1 MNTPFYIAKRY
12 LFSKKS
18 HNIVNIITGISVF
31 GIFISTAAMVIV
43 LSAFNGIE
51 GLVQDLYSSF
61 DPDIKITLK
70 EGKTFTIGSEQ
81 LKEIK
86 KIDGIRSISETI
98 DEVVLLKKGENWV
111 TATMKGVDENFLS
124 QSIPDSIMT
133 EGFPVVKE
141 GGVEYAIPGYGI
153 QNMLQVSSNPQYNN
167 TITVYGLKRSE
178 KLNRNNKDAFEPRL
192 ITVGGVF
199 SINPDFDNKYILV
212 PIDFASSILG
222 YKNEITALEIAVNPG
237 SDPDLIKQQISPVL
251 GQNFNIKTRYE
262 QNELVFKTNET
273 EKWMVFLILGFILLL
288 STFNIIASLTM
299 LILDKEKDIQ
309 TLSGLGAPYS
319 QIKKVF
325 IYEGLL
331 VNFLGAILGI
341 GVGLAVS
348 IIQIKFHIITMANS
362 VVDYWPMIIKPIDVV
377 LIFIT
382 VLIIGF
388 TSSYL
393 PPNILFNRLNK

>member
-81 LKEIK
+81 LKQIK
-86 KIDGIRSISETI
+86 TVNGIRSISETI

-111 TATMKGVDENFLS
+111 TATMKGVDENFLH

-141 GGVEYAIPGYGI
+141 GGVEYSVLGYGV

-167 TITVYGLKRSE
+167 MITVYGLKRSE
-178 KLNRNNKDAFEPRL
+178 KLNRNNKDSFEPRL

-222 YKNEITALEIAVNPG
+222 YQNEITALEIAVNSG
-237 SDPDLIKQQISPVL
+237 SDPNLIKEQLYLIL

-262 QNELVFKTNET
+262 QNELIFKTNET

-299 LILDKEKDIQ
+299 LILDKNKDIQ
-309 TLSGLGAPYS
+309 TLSSLGAPYS
-319 QIKKVF
+319 QIKKIF

-331 VNFLGAILGI
+331 INSLGALLGI
-341 GVGLAVS
+341 GVGLGVS
-348 IIQIKFHIITMANS
+348 IVQIKFHVIKMANS
-362 VVDYWPMIIKPIDVV
+362 VVDYWPMIIKPIDVF
-377 LIFIT
+377 LIFVT
-382 VLIIGF
+382 VLVIGF

-393 PPNILFNRLNK
+393 PPNILFNRLDK

>member
-86 KIDGIRSISETI
+86 KIDGIRSVSQTI

-111 TATMKGVDENFLS
+111 TATMKGVDQNFLQ

-141 GGVEYAIPGYGI
+141 GGVEYALLGYGV

-199 SINPDFDNKYILV
+199 SINPDFDNKYVLV

-222 YKNEITALEIAVNPG
+222 YQNEITALEIAVNSD
-237 SDPDLIKQQISPVL
+237 SDPDLIKEQISPVL

-309 TLSGLGAPYS
+309 TLSSLGAPYS

-341 GVGLAVS
+341 GVGLGVS

-382 VLIIGF
+382 VLVIGF